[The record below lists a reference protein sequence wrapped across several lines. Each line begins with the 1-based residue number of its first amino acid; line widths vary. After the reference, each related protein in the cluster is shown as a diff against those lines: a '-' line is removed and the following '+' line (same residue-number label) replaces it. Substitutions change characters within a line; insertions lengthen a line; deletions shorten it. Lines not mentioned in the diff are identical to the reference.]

1 MKKWKSA
8 AQALALGRQLIAPA
22 LETTAGATH
31 SLLHSTQ
38 RGIPKAA
45 ATGAWS
51 DLFPSAGSG
60 QGLRAACS
68 LASGQ
73 SDERECRNASR
84 NCSTGSRGVHLFM
97 PLHSAATQN
106 REYRSSGKAGYRSM
120 AANDSDSQN
129 PAATGTNPSSNSSGR
144 GPTRG
149 GMNGGEGGRLAED
162 PSKPAAVELSDQALP
177 DEEILKTL
185 AGYLLSGE
193 QPGFRRR
200 IGIAMGLLV
209 ASKALTIQVSN
220 RSREKSSISLASRE
234 ICIRNCNIYFGIE
247 SDHQLKPL
255 NIRTCSCQHL

>member
-1 MKKWKSA
+1 MLKWKSA

-22 LETTAGATH
+22 LETTSGATH

-38 RGIPKAA
+38 RSITKSS

-73 SDERECRNASR
+73 SDERERRNASL
-84 NCSTGSRGVHLFM
+84 NSSNSTGGVHLFM
-97 PLHSAATQN
+97 PLHSAATQS
-106 REYRSSGKAGYRSM
+106 RDYRTSSRTGYRSM
-120 AANDSDSQN
+120 AANDSDTQN
-129 PAATGTNPSSNSSGR
+129 PAATGTNPSSNSPGG

-149 GMNGGEGGRLAED
+149 GMNGGEEGRLAGD

-209 ASKALTIQVSN
+209 ASKALTIQVSL
-220 RSREKSSISLASRE
+220 RSSHKSSTMLGLR
-234 ICIRNCNIYFGIE
+234 
-247 SDHQLKPL
+247 
-255 NIRTCSCQHL
+255 